1 MLFATSINIV
11 SEIYSWVM
19 YRLKEEVYIRDIIQ
33 QKHNIISMFHG
44 HISPALQ
51 QHILEQFRNSTS
63 TIIALVCTI
72 AFGMDIEVKD
82 IKRVAHWGKVQS
94 ILEYRQEVGRYE
106 RDGLPAQ
113 PIWYLTSVAWQ
124 DHKNV
129 EKDEKGGDAPNH
141 QLCQDVVTR
150 C

>member
-44 HISPALQ
+44 HISPAPQ

-94 ILEYRQEVGRYE
+94 IL
-106 RDGLPAQ
+106 
-113 PIWYLTSVAWQ
+113 
-124 DHKNV
+124 
-129 EKDEKGGDAPNH
+129 
-141 QLCQDVVTR
+141 
-150 C
+150 